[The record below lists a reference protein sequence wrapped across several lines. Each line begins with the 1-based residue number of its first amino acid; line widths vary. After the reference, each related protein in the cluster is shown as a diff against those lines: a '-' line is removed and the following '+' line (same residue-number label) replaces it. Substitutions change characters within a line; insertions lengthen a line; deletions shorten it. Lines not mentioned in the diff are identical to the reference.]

1 MAGKGGGAWKVA
13 YADFVTAMMAFFLVM
28 WITAQSN
35 SVKQAIAKYFEHP
48 YDAASRSLTPSKGS
62 SGASLIP
69 LHRDMDGHA
78 PHTDVKGKSA
88 LGGGMLS
95 DDQPPD
101 DPANV
106 PRSGGIK
113 KRTGFMLRDDSQQ
126 GVGNV
131 IFFSGDS
138 TDLDARAKQSINE
151 LAPIFIGKLNKIEIR
166 GHTGKTASD
175 DEAPTSKM
183 WQLSYERCQAV
194 MRQLILQG
202 IEPRRIRLSQAGSYE
217 PDIDGD
223 GQSRFDGARVEV
235 YMLPEYVDDYLGR
248 ATPQDTK
255 SDKIAAATDVDKP
268 APSSAQAAA
277 GPSPVEDGKK

>member
-35 SVKQAIAKYFEHP
+35 SVKQSIAKYFEHP

-62 SGASLIP
+62 SGASLVP

-95 DDQPPD
+95 DDQPPA

-113 KRTGFMLRDDSQQ
+113 KRSGFMLRDDSQQ

-138 TDLDARAKQSINE
+138 TDLDAPAKQAINE
-151 LAPIFIGKLNKIEIR
+151 LMPMFIGKLNKIEIR
-166 GHTGKTASD
+166 GHTGKTSSD
-175 DEAPTSKM
+175 DEMPTSKM

-194 MRQLILQG
+194 MRMLMLKG
-202 IEPRRIRLSQAGSYE
+202 IAPNRIRLSQAGSYE
-217 PDIDGD
+217 ADIDGD
-223 GQSRFDGARVEV
+223 GQARSDGARVEV

-248 ATPQDTK
+248 AKPHDAK
-255 SDKIAAATDVDKP
+255 SDKVAVTTGPDKS
-268 APSSAQAAA
+268 ASSAAQA
-277 GPSPVEDGKK
+277 GGKLSPVEDSKE